1 MSTINKIAKV
11 SIISGLLMGAVAAK
25 ATNPITNVNKTPNQ
39 TEVVS
44 KEGAA
49 ALRAASLQGVQQ
61 ASVMHNQR
69 LDYTF
74 RKFGKN
80 AEETKQINTIIND
93 VYNNYGTFLASV
105 QIQHELDRQQLYLLL
120 KQDTKTLS
128 KINPTLAKEVSEIGP
143 EFYNGVRN
151 NNAARVE
158 KWLNEEY
165 TPSLLGLLSF
175 NHKPTGEEMIKKLDE
190 LAEKKAGFSVNDLID
205 YHTDCDNFRDKA
217 LKGKKDNLSMSELVA
232 YKMFAIDKI
241 IIKKTLTNNNFFG
254 ENSHFRKYS
263 GLSVYYNDWM
273 NSVAPKGK

>member
-1 MSTINKIAKV
+1 MTTINKITKAG
-11 SIISGLLMGAVAAK
+11 IIGGLLMGAVTLK

-44 KEGAA
+44 KEGAEAIKA
-49 ALRAASLQGVQQ
+49 ARFQGVQQ

-69 LDYTF
+69 LDNTF

-128 KINPTLAKEVSEIGP
+128 KINPTLAKEVNEIGP
-143 EFYNGVRN
+143 GFYNGVKN

-165 TPSLLGLLSF
+165 TPSVLGLLSF

-190 LAEKKAGFSVNDLID
+190 IAEKKAGFSVNDLID
-205 YHTDCDNFRDKA
+205 YHVDCDYFRDKV
-217 LKGKKDNLSMSELVA
+217 LKRKTDNLSMSELAA

-241 IIKKTLTNNNFFG
+241 IIKKTLTNNYFFSD
-254 ENSHFRKYS
+254 NSYWSKYT
-263 GLSVYYNDWM
+263 GLGTYYKPWMDSVE
-273 NSVAPKGK
+273 PKGK